1 MKKATIKIKR
11 KYNDTE
17 LKRLVGKGEQL
28 EVSLERAKVLC
39 DKGFADIV
47 EVNHY
52 DKYEKIADELTKEN
66 ELLANRQLNYSHLT
80 VSELKE
86 ITKEKGIKVTGL
98 KKQEIID
105 KLLEL

>member
-17 LKRLVGKGEQL
+17 LKRLVSKGEQL

-39 DKGFADIV
+39 DKGFADVV
-47 EVNHY
+47 EVSHKEVTPFFHPLN
-52 DKYEKIADELTKEN
+52 EKSKKELVEIA
-66 ELLANRQLNYSHLT
+66 
-80 VSELKE
+80 
-86 ITKEKGIKVTGL
+86 KEKGIKVTGL
-98 KKQEIID
+98 KKKEIID